1 MNKFEQVYWYLYQQN
16 QKKLKEKLKPEF
28 NRQIAVLKANGY
40 DYKVAE
46 MLERDGY
53 PMPTDYFNEHYG
65 KKWGG
70 V

>member
-16 QKKLKEKLKPEF
+16 LQKLKEKLKPEF

-46 MLERDGY
+46 MLKRDG
-53 PMPTDYFNEHYG
+53 
-65 KKWGG
+65 
-70 V
+70 